1 MKKQIRTFIML
12 ALSASMFSA
21 SAQQSI
27 PFPVSSPSATITQQ
41 FATSKIEIAYS
52 RPSVKGRVIFGDVVP
67 YGKFWRTG
75 ANAPTSIMFGED
87 VTVNGMAVK
96 AGKYGL
102 ITFPG
107 QNEWTIVLSK
117 DLIND
122 ESDYKQENDV
132 ARFTVQ
138 VTKTPLRIESFT
150 IGVENIANNS
160 CNVVISW
167 ENTIAT
173 FTVSA
178 SYDDRLMKQIE
189 SVMAKDSRPYYS
201 AANYYYENKKDL
213 NQALIWIN
221 KAIEANPK
229 AYWVYL
235 LKAKIQKD
243 LKDYNGALATSQQS
257 YDFAKADGSDVYMKN
272 NEKLMA
278 EIKQM
283 PDYKPETGKKKK

>member
-1 MKKQIRTFIML
+1 MKKHIKTFCMI
-12 ALSASMFSA
+12 ALSASMFTA
-21 SAQQSI
+21 TAQQGI
-27 PFPVSSPSATITQQ
+27 PFPVSSPTATVSQQ
-41 FATSKIEIAYS
+41 FATSKIDVSYS
-52 RPSVKGRVIFGDVVP
+52 RPSVKGRTIFGDVVP
-67 YGKFWRTG
+67 FGKFWRTG
-75 ANAPTSIMFGED
+75 ANAPTAITFGED
-87 VTVNGMAVK
+87 VTVNGIAVK

-102 ITFPG
+102 VSFPN

-132 ARFTVQ
+132 ARFTVP
-138 VTKTPLRIESFT
+138 VKKVPLTIETFT
-150 IGVENIANNS
+150 IDIENISNNA
-160 CNVVISW
+160 CNIVISW
-167 ENTIAT
+167 ENSV
-173 FTVSA
+173 VSFPIGA
-178 SYDDRLMKQIE
+178 SYDERLMKQIE
-189 SVMAKDSRPYYS
+189 SVMAKDTRPYYS

-213 NQALIWIN
+213 NQALVWIN

-257 YDFAKADGSDVYMKN
+257 YDLAKADGDNVYMKN

-278 EIKQM
+278 EIRQM
-283 PDYKPETGKKKK
+283 PDFKPAPAKKK